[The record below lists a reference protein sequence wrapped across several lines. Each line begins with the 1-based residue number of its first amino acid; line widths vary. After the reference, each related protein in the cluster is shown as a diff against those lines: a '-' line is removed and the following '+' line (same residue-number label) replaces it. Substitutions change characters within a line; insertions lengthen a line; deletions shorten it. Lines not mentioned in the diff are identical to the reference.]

1 MKTTR
6 NQMRTILENVN
17 NPDMIS
23 FTSRT
28 PVDMNQYL
36 DYWITDENG
45 KKHKNPN
52 PTPNPF
58 FETGIQNLSTKFK
71 IITGF
76 DYVKSVNRRLEKEGK
91 EGNFVGGFKNEERE
105 TWFDVISK
113 GLVTDKK
120 THTKYYLRYQYCK
133 DSVIGK
139 PEYSFNGD
147 PIEKRLFESYMK
159 QSKNFYDNQNL
170 ENPLMF
176 QVCDLNN
183 ILSIS
188 MGKEVYELVD

>member
-1 MKTTR
+1 MNVTR
-6 NQMRTILENVN
+6 ERMRVILSGVN

-23 FTSRT
+23 FTSNV

-52 PTPNPF
+52 PTPNPY
-58 FETGIQNLSTKFK
+58 FEMGIKKLTRKYK

-91 EGNFVGGFKNEERE
+91 TPDFVGGERE
-105 TWFDVISK
+105 VWFDIISK

-120 THTKYYLRYQYCK
+120 TRSKYYLRYQYCEN
-133 DSVIGK
+133 STIGE

-147 PIEKRLFESYMK
+147 VIEKMLFESYMK
-159 QSKNFYDNQNL
+159 QSGNFYDNQNL
-170 ENPLMF
+170 DNPLMF

-183 ILSIS
+183 ITDIS
-188 MGKEVYELVD
+188 MGNEHYHLVD

>member
-1 MKTTR
+1 MNVTR
-6 NQMRTILENVN
+6 NQMRVILSGVN

-23 FTSRT
+23 FISNV
-28 PVDMNQYL
+28 PIDMNQYL

-52 PTPNPF
+52 PTPNPY
-58 FETGIQNLSTKFK
+58 FEMGIKKLTRKYK

-76 DYVKSVNRRLEKEGK
+76 DYIKSVNRRLEKEGK
-91 EGNFVGGFKNEERE
+91 TPDFVGSDRE
-105 TWFDVISK
+105 VWFDIISK

-133 DSVIGK
+133 DSVIGE
-139 PEYSFNGD
+139 PEYNFNGD
-147 PIEKRLFESYMK
+147 VIEKRLFESYMK
-159 QSKNFYDNQNL
+159 QSGNFYDNQNL
-170 ENPLMF
+170 DNPLMF

-183 ILSIS
+183 ITDIS
-188 MGKEVYELVD
+188 MGNEHYHLVD